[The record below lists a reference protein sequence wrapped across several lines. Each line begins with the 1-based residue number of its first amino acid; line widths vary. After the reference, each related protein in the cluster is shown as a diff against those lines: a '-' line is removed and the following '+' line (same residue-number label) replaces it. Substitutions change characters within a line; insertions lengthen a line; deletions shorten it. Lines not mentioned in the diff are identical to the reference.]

1 MVFAHDPTLTHDDL
15 VALRAVSYYAFSQ
28 FGASL
33 ADLQRLDPG
42 FDCDVQT
49 PAGRMQLAAR
59 IEAVLS

>member
-15 VALRAVSYYAFSQ
+15 VAGAVSYYAFSQ